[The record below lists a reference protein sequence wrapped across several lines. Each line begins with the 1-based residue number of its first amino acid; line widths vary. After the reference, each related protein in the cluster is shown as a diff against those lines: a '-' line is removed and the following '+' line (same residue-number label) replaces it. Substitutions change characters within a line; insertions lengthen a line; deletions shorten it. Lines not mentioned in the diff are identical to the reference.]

1 MDILIHN
8 RACPLLEVCLTH
20 PPPLFNPKYFKGKIQ
35 GLCVSAPV
43 FPPLQLSARQR
54 RMGGPQKGRTSG
66 TASIRP
72 HLQLDGD
79 FWAHAAAVPRPDVPL
94 PSPLAASVHS
104 SEQKQPGLT
113 WAIRDSRSFSNRL
126 LRRARFL

>member
-20 PPPLFNPKYFKGKIQ
+20 PPLFNPRYFKGKIQ

-43 FPPLQLSARQR
+43 FPPLQPSARQR
-54 RMGGPQKGRTSG
+54 RMGGPQKRGTSG

-79 FWAHAAAVPRPDVPL
+79 FRAHVAAVPRPDVASSL
-94 PSPLAASVHS
+94 PSGSLS
-104 SEQKQPGLT
+104 SL
-113 WAIRDSRSFSNRL
+113 I
-126 LRRARFL
+126 